1 MQTTE
6 KRDMIPT
13 VREGFLICPYDGARI
28 MRVLPKTTAT
38 NLVVWCRKCKREY
51 VVNIDRGE
59 RL

>member
-1 MQTTE
+1 
-6 KRDMIPT
+6 MIPT
-13 VREGFLICPYDGARI
+13 VRGGFLICPYDGARI